1 MDGRRTPD
9 PKPEKENEPIDE
21 EIIDLKQVIEGGDD
35 DDIIDLNDI
44 LEQPDQASVETDD
57 VVIPLEDA
65 IPTQETAAPSAEPD
79 DSIIDLEDVAT
90 TLEADIA
97 DTQPDVPTLTEA
109 PGAAAAADDEGVID
123 LLDIAAL
130 DTPDDD
136 RPPSPADEN
145 EIETA
150 APSAE
155 PDDSIIDLEDVA
167 ATPEAGIADTQPD
180 VPPLTEAPDAAAA
193 ADDEGVI
200 DLLDVAALDTPE
212 DEKETAGR
220 SEEPDDSIIDLEDVA
235 ATPEAGIADTQP
247 DVPPLTEA
255 PDAAAAADDEGVIDL
270 LDVAALDTP
279 EQAGSGDEE
288 LADLESRAEAMLTA
302 ATGSTMAPDDDPF
315 GAETAEEAAETSGPD
330 AEVPVLDHED
340 TLAEPAPKARPAVA
354 VPFSP
359 PSPSEPPEAEAVTPT
374 DQQVEAALERV
385 IEKIYA
391 EKIEQMMI
399 RTIEKTVKREIEK
412 IKSALLEDNDSMAG

>member
-130 DTPDDD
+130 DTP
-136 RPPSPADEN
+136 
-145 EIETA
+145 
-150 APSAE
+150 
-155 PDDSIIDLEDVA
+155 
-167 ATPEAGIADTQPD
+167 
-180 VPPLTEAPDAAAA
+180 
-193 ADDEGVI
+193 
-200 DLLDVAALDTPE
+200 E
-212 DEKETAGR
+212 DERETAGR